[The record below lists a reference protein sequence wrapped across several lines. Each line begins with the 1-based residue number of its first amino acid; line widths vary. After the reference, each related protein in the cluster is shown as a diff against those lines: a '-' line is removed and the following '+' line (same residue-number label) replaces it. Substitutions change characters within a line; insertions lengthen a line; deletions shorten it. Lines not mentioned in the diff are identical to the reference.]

1 MKKFLTIMPLLLF
14 IIFFTPSYLVAA
26 DSLKIGVIDLQ
37 KVVDESEAGKKASAD
52 LNTLA
57 KSKQS
62 FVEEKGKAIE
72 KLKSDLEKQLSVLS
86 EETKKSKNE
95 ELEKLWREYQRL
107 LQDSDAELRKK
118 DAELKKMI
126 LREIFEIA
134 EKFGVEEGYTLIV
147 DKGFILYSN
156 KDADITDKLIKKY
169 NESKAKSKNQ

>member
-1 MKKFLTIMPLLLF
+1 MRKTIAMVFLLF
-14 IIFFTPSYLVAA
+14 FTIFVMPYFSEAA
-26 DSLKIGVIDLQ
+26 DSVKIGVVDLQ
-37 KVVDESEAGKKASAD
+37 KVVDESEAGKKATED

-57 KSKQS
+57 KSKRS
-62 FVEEKGKAIE
+62 LIDEKGKAIE
-72 KLKSDLEKQLSVLS
+72 KLKSELEKQSSVLS
-86 EETKKSKNE
+86 DETKKSKNE
-95 ELEKLWREYQRL
+95 ELEKLFREYQRI

-134 EKFGVEEGYTLIV
+134 EKFGVEEGYTLVV

-169 NESKAKSKNQ
+169 NESKATSKKQ

>member
-1 MKKFLTIMPLLLF
+1 MRKTLTIIPFLFF
-14 IIFFTPSYLVAA
+14 IIFITPAYLIAA
-26 DSLKIGVIDLQ
+26 DSVKIGVIDLQ

-52 LNTLA
+52 LNILA

-62 FVEEKGKAIE
+62 LIEEKGKTIE
-72 KLKSDLEKQLSVLS
+72 RLKSDMEKQLSVLS

-118 DAELKKMI
+118 DAELKKTI

-134 EKFGVEEGYTLIV
+134 EKFGVEEGYSLIV

-156 KDADITDKLIKKY
+156 KDMDITDKVIKKY
-169 NESKAKSKNQ
+169 NESKVTSKKQ